1 MLYVD
6 RTLASDEE
14 ILAVGKFH
22 WTYTFT
28 SFLWLV
34 LAGWALIGVV
44 IFFDRWVFKV
54 TTEIAITNHRFV
66 YKRGFIRR
74 QTDEFTTPRI
84 TAINLKQSLM
94 GRVLGYGK
102 LYIHASGI
110 GDINLPAI
118 ARPLQFRRAL
128 IESSSWDGS
137 QHHDDIEDGKLIA
150 A

>member
-14 ILAVGKFH
+14 ILAVGRFH
-22 WTYTFT
+22 WTYTLN
-28 SFLWLV
+28 SWLWLL
-34 LAGWALIGVV
+34 LAGWALIGII
-44 IFFDRWVFKV
+44 IFIDRSLTRY

-94 GRVLGYGK
+94 GRLLGYGK

-118 ARPLQFRRAL
+118 ASPLRFRRAL
-128 IESSSWDGS
+128 IESSSWDS
-137 QHHDDIEDGKLIA
+137 SDHREMEELDPVA

>member
-14 ILAVGKFH
+14 ILAVGRFH
-22 WTYTFT
+22 WTYTLN
-28 SFLWLV
+28 SWLWLL
-34 LAGWALIGVV
+34 LAGWALVGIL
-44 IFFDRWVFKV
+44 IFVDRSLKKH

-84 TAINLKQSLM
+84 TAINLKQSMM
-94 GRVLGYGK
+94 GRLLGYGK

-110 GDINLPAI
+110 GDVNLPAI

-128 IESSSWDGS
+128 IQSSAWDGS
-137 QHHDDIEDGKLIA
+137 DSHNSHEALGVA